1 MIYRSRNLLR
11 PLKIRIFL
19 QSDFGYR
26 IVIAPIR
33 TRLRFLIKER
43 EKLLGQ
49 NGGQNGNGTSDR
61 IPNNEE
67 NQQLDEAEDEE
78 MIQDEEQSVIIE
90 SDQEDEKKAGE
101 PIDLDIESNED
112 DID

>member
-1 MIYRSRNLLR
+1 MQKNKVNDYCEFPTLINFK
-11 PLKIRIFL
+11 PWTKE
-19 QSDFGYR
+19 G
-26 IVIAPIR
+26 
-33 TRLRFLIKER
+33 IKER

>member
-1 MIYRSRNLLR
+1 
-11 PLKIRIFL
+11 
-19 QSDFGYR
+19 
-26 IVIAPIR
+26 
-33 TRLRFLIKER
+33 
-43 EKLLGQ
+43 
-49 NGGQNGNGTSDR
+49 
-61 IPNNEE
+61 
-67 NQQLDEAEDEE
+67 